1 VYDRI
6 GSGYARMRRADP
18 RIATHI
24 TAAIGDAQRIVNIG
38 AGTGNYEP
46 TNRDLTI
53 AVEPASAM
61 IAQRPPGSARVVRA
75 LAESLPF
82 RDRAFDVALAVLTMH
97 HWRDRAGGLA
107 EMRRVAERQVVY
119 MFETA
124 MTDSFWLLTDYFPE
138 ILDIDS
144 ERSVPSTADLGRYLD
159 VRRVEPVP
167 VPADCVDGFGGCYW
181 NRPEAYLEADVR
193 AGMSSFAQLD
203 DGIEMRGVARLRDD
217 LASGAWD
224 ARHGRLRTL
233 PEYDIGYRLVIAG
246 GKGPDE

>member
-1 VYDRI
+1 
-6 GSGYARMRRADP
+6 
-18 RIATHI
+18 
-24 TAAIGDAQRIVNIG
+24 
-38 AGTGNYEP
+38 
-46 TNRDLTI
+46 
-53 AVEPASAM
+53 
-61 IAQRPPGSARVVRA
+61 
-75 LAESLPF
+75 
-82 RDRAFDVALAVLTMH
+82 
-97 HWRDRAGGLA
+97 
-107 EMRRVAERQVVY
+107 MRRVAERQVVF

-138 ILDIDS
+138 ILEIDS

-159 VRRVEPVP
+159 VRTVEPVP

-181 NRPEAYLEADVR
+181 NRPEAYLDADVR
-193 AGMSSFAQLD
+193 AGMSSFAKLD
-203 DGIEMRGVARLRDD
+203 DGIERRGVTRLRDD

>member
-1 VYDRI
+1 MYDRI
-6 GSGYARMRRADP
+6 GPGYARTRRADP
-18 RIATHI
+18 RIAAYI
-24 TAAIGDAQRIVNIG
+24 TAAVGNARSVVNVG

-46 TNRDLTI
+46 TDRELTI

-61 IAQRPPGSARVVRA
+61 IAQRPPGSPPVLRA
-75 LAESLPF
+75 FAESLPF
-82 RDRAFDVALAVLTMH
+82 RDRAFDAALAVLTMH
-97 HWRDRAGGLA
+97 HWRDRERGLA
-107 EMRRVAERQVVY
+107 EMRRVADRQIVY

-144 ERSVPSTADLGRYLD
+144 ERSLPSTADLGRYLD
-159 VRRVEPVP
+159 VRAVEPVP

-181 NRPEAYLEADVR
+181 NRPEAYLEPDVR
-193 AGMSSFAQLD
+193 AGMSSFAKRD
-203 DGIEMRGVARLRDD
+203 DDIETRGVARLRDD

-224 ARHGRLRTL
+224 ARHGRLRSL